1 MFIIVRYNKLGVK
14 ICQDHLKLCLDLVT
28 YVKTTY
34 RKVAS
39 NRRSWLVAIIRVS
52 IKGKFDV
59 YVQ

>member
-1 MFIIVRYNKLGVK
+1 MSRP
-14 ICQDHLKLCLDLVT
+14 LKVVSGFS